1 MSDVSPD
8 RVAAI
13 AAAARIPLAEGREAV
28 IARAVTPMVATYVA
42 ANIAM
47 PLETEPSSYLVAQ
60 HKDAGR

>member
-8 RVAAI
+8 RVVAI
-13 AAAARIPLAEGREAV
+13 AAAARIPLAEGRAER
-28 IARAVTPMVATYVA
+28 IAAAVTPMVATYVA

-47 PLETEPSSYLVAQ
+47 PMETEPSSYLVAQ